1 MADITRTHPTAT
13 TQNTVMS
20 PAGGVN
26 FIEIDYLAAV
36 NGKTGPASTIAAVT
50 QLLGVYGTI
59 VYAGP
64 LFDGNTRQMFGLEGM
79 TADTGVAEFAALTV
93 IQTALRALGTVDSI
107 NLGSA
112 TAILGGP
119 SAALEDVVGDSDVF
133 PV

>member
-13 TQNTVMS
+13 TQNTVMA
-20 PAGGVN
+20 PAGGMN
-26 FIEIDYLAAV
+26 FIEVDYLAAV

-50 QLLGVYGTI
+50 SMLGVYGTV

-64 LFDGNTRQMFGLEGM
+64 LFDSNTRQMFGLEGM
-79 TADTGVAEFAALTV
+79 TTDTGVAEFGTLTV
-93 IQTALRALGTVDSI
+93 IQAALRALGTVDSI
-107 NLGSA
+107 NLSSA
-112 TAILGGP
+112 TAFFGGP

>member
-26 FIEIDYLAAV
+26 FIEVDYLAAV

-64 LFDGNTRQMFGLEGM
+64 LFDSNTRQMFGLEGM

>member
-13 TQNTVMS
+13 TQNTIMS

-50 QLLGVYGTI
+50 RMLGVFGTV

-64 LFDGNTRQMFGLEGM
+64 LNDSNTRQMFGLEGM
-79 TADTGVAEFAALTV
+79 TTDTAVAEFGTLTV
-93 IQTALRALGTVDSI
+93 IQAALQALGTVDSI

-112 TAILGGP
+112 TAIFGGP
-119 SAALEDVVGDSDVF
+119 SSALQDVVGDSDVF

>member
-50 QLLGVYGTI
+50 QMLGLHGTI

-64 LFDGNTRQMFGLEGM
+64 LFDSNTRQMFGLEGM
-79 TADTGVAEFAALTV
+79 TTDTGVAEFGTLTV
-93 IQTALRALGTVDSI
+93 IQAALRGLGTVDSI
-107 NLGSA
+107 GLGSA
-112 TAILGGP
+112 TAFFGGP
-119 SAALEDVVGDSDVF
+119 SAALEDAVGDSDVF